1 MCIRDSTFRDLCE
14 GKCDTMRMEKH
25 FVLRDGR
32 SIWANVIFTLLRD
45 AAGDPRYVI
54 AIHEDIT
61 ERKLTVE
68 KLQAKQDLL
77 DLAQKAARA
86 MAFDWYIQEDVNVWS
101 PQQEALYGLQ
111 PGSFD
116 GTYQGWKKLIYAPDW
131 TLLLKAIQHAQE
143 TGDVSVE
150 FRVKS

>member
-25 FVLRDGR
+25 FVLRDGT

-45 AAGDPRYVI
+45 DAGDPRYVI

-61 ERKLTVE
+61 ERKHAVE

-86 MAFDWYIQEDVNVWS
+86 MAFDWYIQEPVNTWS
-101 PQQEALYGLQ
+101 PEQEALYGVS
-111 PGSFD
+111 PGTFD
-116 GTYQGWKKLIYAPDW
+116 GRFESWKSLIHPKDW
-131 TLLLKAIQHAQE
+131 PLVIKSLQHAHN
-143 TGDVSVE
+143 TGE
-150 FRVKS
+150 I